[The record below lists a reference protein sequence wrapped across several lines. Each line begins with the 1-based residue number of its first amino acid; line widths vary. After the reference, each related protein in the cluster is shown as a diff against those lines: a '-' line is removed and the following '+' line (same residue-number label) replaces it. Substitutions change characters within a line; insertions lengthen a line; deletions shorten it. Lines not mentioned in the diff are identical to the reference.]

1 MTRTDVRLV
10 PLAATVW
17 LTAAL
22 LVGRTVPSVVVAGVA
37 ALAAAAAF
45 ARARRRRARRAGRT
59 ALPGVVLCLVGVVA
73 VAGVVAADARAAR
86 SQLLAEAAHVGARV
100 TVDVLVVG
108 EPRALPSTWGGP
120 ARYAVDVRVEQV
132 QTGAEGHARGA
143 GALSETIAVP
153 ASLVGARWQ
162 DVVVGERV
170 STTVAVT
177 ARGHDGRRARYDLR
191 GATAPRPVAPASAP
205 RRVAHGLRAGL
216 RGAVVGLP
224 PDAAGLVPGIAV
236 GDTSAVP
243 DDLVDAM
250 RTTGLTH
257 LTAVS
262 GAHFS
267 LVGALVLAATAA
279 LRVPRV
285 PRVVGTVAVLT
296 GLVLLVGPDPSVLRA
311 AGTGAIGLL
320 ALAVGRRGA
329 AVPALA
335 AGVVVLLLLDPWL
348 ARSAGLALSVAATTG
363 LVVGGPLVLAGLHG
377 ARRWLLAAVAAPAL
391 AQLACA
397 PVLVLLAPSLATWSL
412 PANVVAAPVVAPT
425 TILGLGAT
433 LVAPVSPGA
442 AVRLAALAGHGA
454 SWIAGT
460 ARTFAAW
467 PGASLPWLPGPAG
480 AGLLVLVEASLV
492 ALVVVRV
499 RRARGV
505 GGSWDP

>member
-10 PLAATVW
+10 PLAVTVW

-37 ALAAAAAF
+37 ALAAAAAL

-73 VAGVVAADARAAR
+73 VAGVVAAYARAAR
-86 SQLLAEAAHVGARV
+86 SQLLAEAAHVGTRV

-120 ARYAVDVRVEQV
+120 ARHAVDVRVEQV
-132 QTGAEGHARGA
+132 RIADDRGHGA
-143 GALSETIAVP
+143 GALSETIAIP

-170 STTVAVT
+170 STTVSVAV
-177 ARGHDGRRARYDLR
+177 RGHDGRRARYDLR

-205 RRVAHGLRAGL
+205 RRIAHGLRTGL

-285 PRVVGTVAVLT
+285 PRVVGTVAVLA

-348 ARSAGLALSVAATTG
+348 ARSAGLALSVAATAG

-442 AVRLAALAGHGA
+442 AVRLAGLAGHGA
-454 SWIAGT
+454 GWIAGT

-467 PGASLPWLPGPAG
+467 PGASLPWLPGAVG

>member
-10 PLAATVW
+10 PLAVTVW

-37 ALAAAAAF
+37 ALAAAAALV
-45 ARARRRRARRAGRT
+45 RARRRRARRAGRT

-86 SQLLAEAAHVGARV
+86 SQLLAEAAHGGTRV

-132 QTGAEGHARGA
+132 RIADDRGHGA
-143 GALSETIAVP
+143 GTLAETIAIP

-170 STTVAVT
+170 STTVAVA

-205 RRVAHGLRAGL
+205 RRVAHGLRTGL

-224 PDAAGLVPGIAV
+224 SDAAGLVPGIAV

-285 PRVVGTVAVLT
+285 PRVVGTVAVLA

-320 ALAVGRRGA
+320 ALAIGRRGA

-348 ARSAGLALSVAATTG
+348 ARSAGLALSVAATAG

-397 PVLVLLAPSLATWSL
+397 PVLVLLEPNLATWSL

-433 LVAPVSPGA
+433 LVAPVSPEGA
-442 AVRLAALAGHGA
+442 ARLAALAGHGA